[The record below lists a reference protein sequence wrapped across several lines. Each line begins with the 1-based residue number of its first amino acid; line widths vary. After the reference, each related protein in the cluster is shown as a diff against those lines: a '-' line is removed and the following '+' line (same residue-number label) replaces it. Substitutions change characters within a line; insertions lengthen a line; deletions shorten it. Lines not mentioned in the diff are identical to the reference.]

1 MVGEREV
8 YEVKKHDEK
17 NKLEETLHSL
27 ILDGDRD
34 IEESRDI
41 DIDTNRGR
49 NADRDREVISR

>member
-1 MVGEREV
+1 MVGAR
-8 YEVKKHDEK
+8 
-17 NKLEETLHSL
+17 EETLHSL

-41 DIDTNRGR
+41 DIDINRDKNRDR